1 MPIKWIGA
9 ILVIVSCGCYGFSM
23 AASCRR
29 EEGML
34 TRLLHILEFMESDLE
49 YRLTPLPQLCR
60 EAAGQGT
67 GVLKRV
73 FEHLAMELENQISPN
88 AGCCMDVALSKVR
101 DMPQSVYSVLSDFG
115 RCLGHFDLNGQL
127 RELKAVK
134 LQCRQKPEDLH
145 AHRDQ
150 RIRSYQTLGIC
161 AGIALAILFI

>member
-1 MPIKWIGA
+1 MTVKWIGA
-9 ILVIVSCGCYGFSM
+9 ILVIVSCGGYGFSM

-29 EEGML
+29 EETML

-60 EAAGQGT
+60 EAAEQGT
-67 GVLKRV
+67 GTLKRV
-73 FEHLAMELENQISPN
+73 FEHLAQELDNQISPN
-88 AGCCMDVALSKVR
+88 ASCCMDVALSKIR
-101 DMPQSVYSVLSDFG
+101 DIPLPVYTVLTDFG
-115 RCLGHFDLNGQL
+115 RCLGYFDLKGQL
-127 RELKAVK
+127 RELTAVK
-134 LQCRQKPEDLH
+134 LQCRQKLEDLH